1 MLKEQKDAHLS
12 SAMTMYGDYL
22 LRVCFTYVQDWTVAE
37 DLVQDTFV
45 NFFQRVFKH
54 PLKEV
59 KASGGCHGIG
69 KEFFVQAQSR
79 FRTQL
84 CRGIIDIYEKME
96 QFREESSV
104 KTYLYRIAI
113 NNCHSYLSSWRYK
126 KIQVI
131 DYWNKLKS
139 HSNNPEREVV
149 LGETDALLVASIEKL
164 PTKYKDVLLLFH
176 FAEFSLKDIAVL
188 LKLPENT
195 VKTRLRRARHM
206 VGITLL
212 EEGFE
217 YGSDS

>member
-12 SAMTMYGDYL
+12 RAMTMYGDYL
-22 LRVCFTYVQDWTVAE
+22 LRVCFTYVLDWAVAE

-45 NFFQRVFKH
+45 NY
-54 PLKEV
+54 
-59 KASGGCHGIG
+59 
-69 KEFFVQAQSR
+69 
-79 FRTQL
+79 
-84 CRGIIDIYEKME
+84 YEKME
-96 QFREESSV
+96 QFREEASV

-113 NNCHSYLSSWRYK
+113 NKCHSYLSSWRYK
-126 KIQVI
+126 KIQFI
-131 DYWNKLKS
+131 DYWSKLKS
-139 HSNNPEREVV
+139 LSDNPEEEVL

-176 FAEFSLKDIAVL
+176 FAEFPLKNIAKL

-195 VKTRLRRARHM
+195 VKTRLRRARQM
-206 VGITLL
+206 VGFTLL

>member
-1 MLKEQKDAHLS
+1 MFKIGQWQRIWLKTHLLTS
-12 SAMTMYGDYL
+12 FSGCL
-22 LRVCFTYVQDWTVAE
+22 
-37 DLVQDTFV
+37 
-45 NFFQRVFKH
+45 KH

-69 KEFFVQAQSR
+69 EEFFVQAQSR

-84 CRGIIDIYEKME
+84 CRGIIDLDEKME
-96 QFREESSV
+96 QFREEASV

-113 NNCHSYLSSWRYK
+113 NKCHSYLSSWRYK

-131 DYWNKLKS
+131 DYWSKLKS
-139 HSNNPEREVV
+139 LSDNPEEEV
-149 LGETDALLVASIEKL
+149 LMGETDALLVASIEKL

-176 FAEFSLKDIAVL
+176 FAEFSLKDVAEL
-188 LKLPENT
+188 LKLPVNT
-195 VKTRLRRARHM
+195 VKTRLRRARQM
-206 VGITLL
+206 VGFTLL

>member
-1 MLKEQKDAHLS
+1 MLKEQKDAHLTR
-12 SAMTMYGDYL
+12 AMTIYGDYL
-22 LRVCFTYVQDWTVAE
+22 LRVCYTYVQDWTVAE

-45 NFFQRVFKH
+45 KY
-54 PLKEV
+54 
-59 KASGGCHGIG
+59 
-69 KEFFVQAQSR
+69 
-79 FRTQL
+79 
-84 CRGIIDIYEKME
+84 YEKME
-96 QFREESSV
+96 QFREESSI

-131 DYWNKLKS
+131 DYWSKLKS
-139 HSNNPEREVV
+139 LSNNPEKEV
-149 LGETDALLVASIEKL
+149 LIGETDALLVASIEKL

-176 FAEFSLKDIAVL
+176 FAEFSLKDVAEL

-195 VKTRLRRARHM
+195 VKTRLRRARQM

>member
-1 MLKEQKDAHLS
+1 MLKEQKGAHLTR
-12 SAMTMYGDYL
+12 AMTKYGDYL
-22 LRVCFTYVQDWTVAE
+22 LRVCYTYVQDWTVAE

-45 NFFQRVFKH
+45 KY
-54 PLKEV
+54 
-59 KASGGCHGIG
+59 
-69 KEFFVQAQSR
+69 
-79 FRTQL
+79 
-84 CRGIIDIYEKME
+84 YEKME

-104 KTYLYRIAI
+104 KTYLYRITI

-126 KIQVI
+126 KLQVI
-131 DYWNKLKS
+131 DYWSKLKS
-139 HSNNPEREVV
+139 LSNNPEKEV
-149 LGETDALLVASIEKL
+149 LMGETDALLVASIEKL

-176 FAEFSLKDIAVL
+176 FAEFSLKDVAAL

-195 VKTRLRRARHM
+195 VKTRLRRARQM